1 MSQVLHRYRY
11 TLLFVA
17 IVSVYVLIYW
27 TSRWTEAHGYDFYAL
42 SWVTFRSSRLVFFA
56 AVSLLLVSIR
66 KPAAAIISVLGF
78 ILAMILSELIGV
90 PMYDAATEGGTAPA
104 YVPYYP
110 WIVFI
115 RTYIFSLISA
125 GAGELYRS
133 GKLRKWRQQIFKVQD
148 KTYSSGVAKDI
159 LAAIIFVALGELL
172 HNFLISGLYVGGMI
186 IIPILL
192 LYSSGIVLPVAMLFF
207 VLASLVSK
215 KHDTIGSGT
224 HRLSAIG
231 VAVLLAVAV
240 VALFPLFFV
249 LQELW
254 VAAVLYFVIG
264 CVIGFLA
271 MKDELVAAAFQ
282 TRKLVLV
289 GVMVVSVLAI
299 LFSFLAGI
307 SPGRPLGDFIFWG
320 NELGFGGF
328 SLYCLMLGASMFLLR
343 SEGR

>member
-1 MSQVLHRYRY
+1 MSKVLHRYRY

-42 SWVTFRSSRLVFFA
+42 GWVTFRSSTLVFFA
-56 AVSLLLVSIR
+56 AVSLLLVSIK

-78 ILAMILSELIGV
+78 VLAMVLSELIGV
-90 PMYDAATEGGTAPA
+90 PMYDVATEGGTAPA

-110 WIVFI
+110 WTVFI
-115 RTYIFSLISA
+115 LTYIISLFSA
-125 GAGELYRS
+125 GASELYRS
-133 GKLRKWRQQIFKVQD
+133 GTLRTWRQQIFTRED
-148 KTYSSGVAKDI
+148 RTHFSGVAKDI
-159 LAAIIFVALGELL
+159 LAAVVVVALGVL
-172 HNFLISGLYVGGMI
+172 FLIFFSSSSGLFYAVLALL
-186 IIPILL
+186 PILL
-192 LYSSGIVLPVAMLFF
+192 LYISGILLALAFLFF
-207 VLASLVSK
+207 VVASLVSK
-215 KHDTIGSGT
+215 KYQATGSGT

-289 GVMVVSVLAI
+289 GVMIVSVFAI
-299 LFSFLAGI
+299 LFGFILRI
-307 SPGRPLGDFIFWG
+307 SPGAPFGDYPFFI
-320 NELGFGGF
+320 NEIGFGGF

-343 SEGR
+343 S